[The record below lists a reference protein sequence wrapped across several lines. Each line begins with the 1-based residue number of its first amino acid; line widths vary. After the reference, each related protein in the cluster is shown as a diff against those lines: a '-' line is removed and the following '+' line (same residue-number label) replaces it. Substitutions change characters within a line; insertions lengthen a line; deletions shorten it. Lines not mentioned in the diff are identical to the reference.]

1 MCVDATHIASCDSS
15 LLAGLCQNRYV
26 YRSLALRDFGPS
38 REVIC
43 FASPATRG
51 RSARSVTPGHGG
63 RAGTFVDVV
72 ASSGGPSPTRA
83 HGQCFLGFRG
93 CSPVGLGLRAQAGSR
108 SEHPA
113 VIATLDR
120 GWRSHA
126 SLPCSRERCCCTPA

>member
-1 MCVDATHIASCDSS
+1 M
-15 LLAGLCQNRYV
+15 
-26 YRSLALRDFGPS
+26 
-38 REVIC
+38 
-43 FASPATRG
+43 
-51 RSARSVTPGHGG
+51 TPGHGG

-72 ASSGGPSPTRA
+72 ASSGGPSPARA
-83 HGQCFLGFRG
+83 HGQCFLGFHG

-126 SLPCSRERCCCTPA
+126 SLPCSREHCCCTPACRSAACHPTAMGSHQPWCTACPEACG